1 MIIRRFVALCT
12 VCLMM
17 VSTSVCTACGADNSW
32 RRDTSDNLP
41 VSLAATSSDRMYFL
55 PVYEEGA
62 SPVSVRQLTA
72 LFCEDA
78 FVYECPPVEFSEVVV
93 SESSSPG
100 MRLVESISPRAP

>member
-17 VSTSVCTACGADNSW
+17 VSASVCTACGADNSW

-62 SPVSVRQLTA
+62 QSVSARQLIA
-72 LFCEDA
+72 VFCESA
-78 FVYECPPVEFSEVVV
+78 FIYECPPAEFSEVVV
-93 SESSSPG
+93 SDFSAPG
-100 MRLVESISPRAP
+100 LRLVESISPRAP